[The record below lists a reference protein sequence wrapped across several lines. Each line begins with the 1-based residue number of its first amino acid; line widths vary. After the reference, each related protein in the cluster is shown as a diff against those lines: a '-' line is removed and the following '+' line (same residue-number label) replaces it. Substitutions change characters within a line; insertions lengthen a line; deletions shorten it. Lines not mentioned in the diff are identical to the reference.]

1 MLFQDAKLLHRRFH
15 NHSVV
20 FHVSSCQTSKVHSRQ
35 NNKKSLSKKC
45 NNLWEPALRANLR
58 ALLRYKSST
67 LDCWSLHVLWSVK
80 ENEEFLGK
88 GFHANRQI
96 EASAPRESRDAGRK
110 PADNRIVPTS
120 VTRGRVPHHCEPTN
134 HIVAEE
140 LLSLVSIRLGFLF
153 RLI

>member
-35 NNKKSLSKKC
+35 NNEKSLSKKC
-45 NNLWEPALRANLR
+45 NNLWKTALRANLR

-88 GFHANRQI
+88 GFRANRQI
-96 EASAPRESRDAGRK
+96 EASARRESPWMPGEARWQSNCSDVRH
-110 PADNRIVPTS
+110 R
-120 VTRGRVPHHCEPTN
+120 RVSPHCEPTN